1 MSGLSRTVPPAS
13 RTVPFVRASVRGPG
27 AVRYRC
33 PESGSY
39 VLLTDGEALR
49 RMSTRPVFCAGCGG
63 EHRLIRA
70 EAEEVPVET
79 AA

>member
-1 MSGLSRTVPPAS
+1 MSGLERTFPNNA
-13 RTVPFVRASVRGPG
+13 TMPFVPARVRGMG

-39 VLLTDGEALR
+39 VLVTDPSALNVL
-49 RMSTRPVFCAGCGG
+49 STRPIACPACGDK
-63 EHRLIRA
+63 HRLMHTDN
-70 EAEEVPVET
+70 VPVDS